1 MSDERPDALL
11 KSALEKI
18 VYFEARAEQLLSEL
32 GSTREEMEHLK
43 RELAEAHQRELELRR
58 EVAALEVRAGRFQAE
73 REESVRL
80 TQALRGERD
89 QLMDRLLNASR
100 LRTSTKDGDDED
112 DDLGFDLASFISQLR
127 SEALLNGESQRVAS
141 PVVKVPMRG
150 PAVPLAEGAAKAQ
163 AASASAPST
172 PIRAALLEPL
182 LEGLSPV
189 AREAQRFFQAGR
201 LGVSQAQLAELSG
214 QGGVG
219 ASTDETLFGF
229 SVREL
234 SAPDPAARIRAAERL
249 KALSQ
254 PAAAPALASAL
265 HAETDSAA
273 QVALLQAFAALCRE
287 EGSPV
292 VSPLLAS
299 PVPEV
304 RIAALKALLTLAPRD
319 AAPHL
324 AQAMKDPDRSVRR
337 RASLLALGLEGE
349 TARRLGEE
357 AIHDADSEVRS
368 LAALAL
374 GAGSGENARTLLLE
388 ALGDREPRVRKAAA
402 QSLSR
407 ILGHDVSAVVSLDDT
422 HRRREIRRLATLPVK
437 PVRARLEDA
446 ARPMVARTLVVQAQ
460 AVVSAH
466 VAASGMAHGT
476 ASMSP
481 TQVMMSAGS
490 AHGTASMAS
499 AQGAHGAASMGSAQA
514 QGMAYVG
521 ATAAGP
527 QAVVG
532 VGARQGAGFAAAPQA
547 MVAVGARH
555 AAGSAASPQAVAS
568 VGGRQIPAPAFV
580 GQGGVPSAQAAAR
593 APMQAGGAPPS
604 TLLPTAQSGQRA
616 PGQSATGTPSQP
628 TAQAARPAAA
638 PRLSPVQAALVA
650 MGAPAPVPAAA
661 PPAPARA
668 AEARP
673 PSGRPGVSP
682 VETLC
687 GQMLM
692 EVRVAVRGRS
702 LAELTTALGAPVELA
717 QEALTLLSA
726 RGSVVRRGHKYFAA

>member
-43 RELAEAHQRELELRR
+43 REMAETQQRELRLRR
-58 EVAALEVRAGRFQAE
+58 EVAELEVRAGRFQAE

-100 LRTSTKDGDDED
+100 LRASTKDGGDDED

-127 SEALLNGESQRVAS
+127 SEALLHGEPQRGVAS

-150 PAVPLAEGAAKAQ
+150 PAVPLVDGSAKAQ
-163 AASASAPST
+163 AAIASAPSMPART
-172 PIRAALLEPL
+172 ALLEPL

-189 AREAQRFFQAGR
+189 AREAHRFLQAGR

-219 ASTDETLFGF
+219 APTDETLFGF

-234 SAPDPAARIRAAERL
+234 SAPDAAARIRAAERL

-287 EGSPV
+287 EGAQV
-292 VSPLLAS
+292 VSPLLSS

-446 ARPMVARTLVVQAQ
+446 TRPMVARTLVVPAQ
-460 AVVSAH
+460 AVAANVAPAVVVHATAGSAQA
-466 VAASGMAHGT
+466 V
-476 ASMSP
+476 
-481 TQVMMSAGS
+481 MSAG
-490 AHGTASMAS
+490 A
-499 AQGAHGAASMGSAQA
+499 AHGAASMGSARAVSASA
-514 QGMAYVG
+514 QELAYVG
-521 ATAAGP
+521 AAATAPRVA
-527 QAVVG
+527 A
-532 VGARQGAGFAAAPQA
+532 GARQVAGF
-547 MVAVGARH
+547 V
-555 AAGSAASPQAVAS
+555 ASPQAVVS
-568 VGGRQIPAPAFV
+568 VGARQQVSAPAFV
-580 GQGGVPSAQAAAR
+580 AQGGAPSVQGGAPAPR
-593 APMQAGGAPPS
+593 APVQAGGPPPS
-604 TLLPTAQSGQRA
+604 TLPPTAQSGQRA

-628 TAQAARPAAA
+628 TQQAARPAAA

-661 PPAPARA
+661 PPPPARA

-673 PSGRPGVSP
+673 PSGRPGASP
-682 VETLC
+682 VEALC

>member
-43 RELAEAHQRELELRR
+43 RELTETHQRELELRR
-58 EVAALEVRAGRFQAE
+58 EVAELEVRAGRFQAE

-127 SEALLNGESQRVAS
+127 SEALLRGESDRVAS
-141 PVVKVPMRG
+141 TLVKVPMRG
-150 PAVPLAEGAAKAQ
+150 PAVPLSEASAKAQ
-163 AASASAPST
+163 AVAAAAPSAPAR
-172 PIRAALLEPL
+172 PALLEPL

-189 AREAQRFFQAGR
+189 AREAQRFLHAGR
-201 LGVSQAQLAELSG
+201 LGVSPAQLAELSG
-214 QGGVG
+214 QRVG
-219 ASTDETLFGF
+219 APTDESLFGF

-234 SAPDPAARIRAAERL
+234 SAPDAAARIRAAERL

-287 EGSPV
+287 EGAQV

-446 ARPMVARTLVVQAQ
+446 ARPMVARTLVVPAQ
-460 AVVSAH
+460 
-466 VAASGMAHGT
+466 VAASAQVTSAGVAPAGAAHGMAFVG
-476 ASMSP
+476 AV
-481 TQVMMSAGS
+481 QGAG
-490 AHGTASMAS
+490 AS
-499 AQGAHGAASMGSAQA
+499 AAS
-514 QGMAYVG
+514 
-521 ATAAGP
+521 P
-527 QAVVG
+527 QA
-532 VGARQGAGFAAAPQA
+532 VGARQVAGSSASPQA
-547 MVAVGARH
+547 VVAVGARQVT
-555 AAGSAASPQAVAS
+555 GSAASPQAVVSA
-568 VGGRQIPAPAFV
+568 GARQVSAPAFV
-580 GQGGVPSAQAAAR
+580 GQGGAPMHAGGPPPSA
-593 APMQAGGAPPS
+593 PLS
-604 TLLPTAQSGQRA
+604 PTAQSGQRA
-616 PGQSATGTPSQP
+616 PGQSAAGTPMQP
-628 TAQAARPAAA
+628 MAPPVAAPQAARPVGS

-661 PPAPARA
+661 PAPRA

-673 PSGRPGVSP
+673 PSGRPGASP
-682 VETLC
+682 VEALC
-687 GQMLM
+687 AQMLM

>member
-43 RELAEAHQRELELRR
+43 RELAEKHQRELELRR
-58 EVAALEVRAGRFQAE
+58 EVAELGVRVGRAQAE
-73 REESVRL
+73 REEAVRL

-89 QLMDRLLNASR
+89 QLMDRLLDASR
-100 LRTSTKDGDDED
+100 LRASTQVRDPED

-127 SEALLNGESQRVAS
+127 SEALLGGETGRVGPS
-141 PVVKVPMRG
+141 VKVPGR
-150 PAVPLAEGAAKAQ
+150 AVTVPLAATVAKAVVPL
-163 AASASAPST
+163 APSAPVAVVQ
-172 PIRAALLEPL
+172 PELLAPL

-189 AREAQRFFQAGR
+189 AREAQRFLQAGR
-201 LGVSQAQLAELSG
+201 LGVSSAQLAELSG
-214 QGGVG
+214 QGGLG
-219 ASTDETLFGF
+219 AATDETLFGF

-234 SAPDPAARIRAAERL
+234 SAPDSAARVRAAERL

-265 HAETDSAA
+265 HAETDPVA
-273 QVALLQAFAALCRE
+273 QVALLQAFAALCRD
-287 EGSPV
+287 EGAQV

-388 ALGDREPRVRKAAA
+388 ALGDREPRVRKSAA

-407 ILGHDVSAVVSLDDT
+407 ILGQDVSSVVALDDT

-446 ARPMVARTLVVQAQ
+446 ARP
-460 AVVSAH
+460 AVV
-466 VAASGMAHGT
+466 
-476 ASMSP
+476 
-481 TQVMMSAGS
+481 
-490 AHGTASMAS
+490 
-499 AQGAHGAASMGSAQA
+499 
-514 QGMAYVG
+514 
-521 ATAAGP
+521 
-527 QAVVG
+527 
-532 VGARQGAGFAAAPQA
+532 AAPP
-547 MVAVGARH
+547 VAV
-555 AAGSAASPQAVAS
+555 
-568 VGGRQIPAPAFV
+568 
-580 GQGGVPSAQAAAR
+580 AQAAAPGQVVVAAQKTTSAQVASAGVPQQVVMVGAVQKGSAVAMHG
-593 APMQAGGAPPS
+593 APVAQPPTASAASGQGAPPS
-604 TLLPTAQSGQRA
+604 LAGASSIRMMVSSA
-616 PGQSATGTPSQP
+616 PGAPQAPVAAHPAPQP
-628 TAQAARPAAA
+628 RAAPPAA
-638 PRLSPVQAALVA
+638 RLSPVQAALVA
-650 MGAPAPVPAAA
+650 MGAPAPQAAPAPAPAA
-661 PPAPARA
+661 PPR

-673 PSGRPGVSP
+673 PVARSSASP
-682 VETLC
+682 VEALC
-687 GQMLM
+687 GQMLH

-702 LAELTTALGAPVELA
+702 LAELTAALGAPVELA

-726 RGSVVRRGHKYFAA
+726 RGTVVRRGHKYFAA